1 MTGSECAW
9 LRVESIHMSV
19 TTNPYAPPKARV
31 EDVVQASSDAEAIR
45 REFLK
50 HETSVRS
57 IGTLYYLAGGL
68 LCVSAIFLAYV
79 YFRVQSQVPVTI
91 ITPIYVLLGVLSILL
106 GRGIKSLRPWART
119 TAVVLACVG
128 LLAVPVGTAINGYIL
143 YLLLSKKGQRI
154 FEADYA
160 DIVAATP
167 HIQYRGSLLTWI
179 LLAVALV
186 LFVTIMSVSFFR

>member
-1 MTGSECAW
+1 
-9 LRVESIHMSV
+9 MSV

-31 EDVVQASSDAEAIR
+31 EDVVQSTSDADAIR

-68 LCVSAIFLAYV
+68 LCISALFLGYV
-79 YFRVQSQVPVTI
+79 YLKVQNQVPVMI

-128 LLAVPVGTAINGYIL
+128 LLGVPLGTAINGYIL
-143 YLLLSKKGQRI
+143 YLLLSKKGKRI
-154 FEADYA
+154 FEPDYA
-160 DIVAATP
+160 EIIAATP
-167 HIQYRGSLLTWI
+167 HIKYRGSLLTWI
-179 LLAVALV
+179 LLAIAIV
-186 LFVTIMSVSFFR
+186 LFVGIMTLSFFR